1 LNHYYLIHVLVLAG
15 LCLAAFWAYRYAVIA
30 IPRSDQSLMVA
41 ERHYAGS
48 DLRFIWN
55 SLVFNRMR
63 HGIHPEGIF
72 TWRPG
77 FFLFSAL
84 RTVFL
89 SNHPALT
96 GAIFILVHGLIAF
109 AIYLFVAARFGRK
122 TGLLLAVFF
131 LFQFPGLEMVY
142 WRHISPYLVCLFFVL
157 IAMNLLGQEE
167 IPGQEAFAR
176 RTRFGVVLALFCAT
190 LFHEIAI
197 VSTVFL
203 AGVIL
208 ACLLSNV
215 LFFRNRFPQGRSWGR
230 GWLEVCA
237 GVILL
242 SVAANSRECLHALST
257 FGHRYGAAGQPAVF
271 FENCV
276 MIGGYFFTA
285 FFLPWKV
292 ALRYDPDWE
301 RFLWDFEGVSKGTV
315 VCGGL
320 VILAAIAAVILIG
333 VLHFLRGKE
342 RRAVP
347 EIFCGLLYGTL
358 ILALA
363 YARGLNYLA
372 SATYYYYYSNVLTL
386 LCLVLIARAASSGL
400 PAISGKKAAGKVM
413 AVLMC
418 LFCLA
423 QIFYGERRL
432 DALLAPRFREDKKA
446 ADLSEALIRAIRRH
460 PDSCIGGST
469 VQSLWELAPVHTL
482 TEYFCSPQ
490 DRKNRLYVTRD
501 DGGRYWFSRLL
512 WTEPVEELW
521 HGELYGAE
529 LSMGKAVSERVY
541 FNFAGILPLKGAA
554 GPPFL
559 FRAKFKRG
567 SMGGLVIGLH
577 DQSNYIGVLVLN
589 RFAIAS
595 VLAAGMITN
604 PLAVGYLLDPD
615 LIEHDYVFSLRKIE
629 GRYYAFLD
637 DNIQLSF
644 DNVAEI
650 MPVIMDAGFGIYG
663 NPEVGNNYFSDVLFV
678 PENESNPK
686 PAFERVSPVT

>member
-1 LNHYYLIHVLVLAG
+1 LNRFYLIHALVLAG

-48 DLRFIWN
+48 DFRFVWN

-77 FFLFSAL
+77 FFLLSAL

-96 GAIFILVHGLIAF
+96 GGIFILVHGLIAF
-109 AIYLFVAARFGRK
+109 AIYLFIAARFGRK

-142 WRHISPYLVCLFFVL
+142 WRHISPYLLCLLFVL
-157 IAMNLLGQEE
+157 MALNLLGQNETG
-167 IPGQEAFAR
+167 GQETFER
-176 RTRFGVVLALFCAT
+176 KTRFGVVFALFCAT

-197 VSTVFL
+197 VSTVLL
-203 AGVIL
+203 AGLIL
-208 ACLLSNV
+208 LG
-215 LFFRNRFPQGRSWGR
+215 LFLNAFVFRGAFPQGRFWGKR
-230 GWLEVCA
+230 WLGVCA
-237 GVILL
+237 AVLLL
-242 SVAANSRECLHALST
+242 SGLANFRECFHALST
-257 FGHRYGAAGQPAVF
+257 FGHRYGSAGHPAIF
-271 FENCV
+271 LDNSV

-292 ALRYDPDWE
+292 RLRYDSDWE

-320 VILAAIAAVILIG
+320 VILALIAVVILIG
-333 VLHFLRGKE
+333 VRHFCRGKG

-363 YARGLNYLA
+363 YARGLNYLT
-372 SATYYYYYSNVLTL
+372 SATYYYYYSNALTL
-386 LCLVLIARAASSGL
+386 LCLVLVARAFLPGL
-400 PAISGKKAAGKVM
+400 PAIFRKKAMGKAM
-413 AVLMC
+413 AVLLC
-418 LFCLA
+418 VFCFA
-423 QIFYGERRL
+423 QIFYGQGRL
-432 DALLAPRFREDKKA
+432 DALLAPRFQEDKKA
-446 ADLSEALIRAIRRH
+446 ADLSEALIRTIRRH
-460 PDSCIGGST
+460 PDSCIGGSA
-469 VQSLWELAPVHTL
+469 VQSFWELVPVHTV
-482 TEYFCSPQ
+482 TPYICQPQ
-490 DRKNRLYVTRD
+490 GAQKPLYVTYD
-501 DGGRYWFSRLL
+501 EGGQYWFSRLV

-521 HGELYGAE
+521 HGELYGGE
-529 LSMGKAVSERVY
+529 LSMAKAASDRVY
-541 FNFAGILPLKGAA
+541 FNFAGILPLKGATS
-554 GPPFL
+554 PPFL

-567 SMGGLVIGLH
+567 SMGGLVIGLR
-577 DQSNYIGVLVLN
+577 DQANYVGLIVLN

-595 VLAAGMITN
+595 PVAAGLITN

-637 DNIQLSF
+637 ENLQLAF
-644 DNVAEI
+644 DNVSEI
-650 MPVIMDAGFGIYG
+650 MPVMVDAGFGIYG
-663 NPEVGNNYFSDVLFV
+663 NPEVGKNYFSDVLFV
-678 PENESNPK
+678 PESQSNPK
-686 PAFERVSPVT
+686 PSFERVAPIR